1 MKKTLVA
8 LTISCSV
15 FVTWGCAAPG
25 RPTSRIDETALRDR
39 AVEVVKRAVR
49 YKPLGSVRAQGLEIL
64 QHRLPSEALPWLRNA
79 LDDDDP
85 GVQFAAILALGTL
98 RDRTSHGRIHACAE
112 HANASL
118 RVAVY
123 YALHRMGDTQYS
135 ARLPAVLLD
144 DPSAAARRDAAFV
157 LGLLGEAKA
166 VTLLARSMR
175 DKDESVQRQAL
186 ESMAMLG
193 SSEAIQQ
200 LTFAVSSGTG
210 AERLAALNALADLGK
225 TELANTFKYK
235 LRTGEYIEVRLATA
249 RGLGILG
256 NREGFDVALRALSF
270 DSPRRDT
277 EHDSGRA
284 QIARVRQL
292 AATALGAIGDRRALT
307 ALRKRMYDAT
317 YPHVQVAAADAILQ
331 ILGERTAEQ
340 VSRSGTTNR
349 YRSGA
354 RP

>member
-1 MKKTLVA
+1 MMKTLVT
-8 LTISCSV
+8 LTVLYSV
-15 FVTWGCAAPG
+15 LAAWGCAAPG
-25 RPTSRIDETALRDR
+25 RPTSRNTDTELRDR

-49 YKPLGSVRAQGLEIL
+49 YKPLGSVRAQGLEVL
-64 QHRLPSEALPWLRNA
+64 QQRLPSEALPWLRNA

-85 GVQFAAILALGTL
+85 GVRFAAVLALGTL
-98 RDRTSHGRIHACAE
+98 RDRTSHGRIHRYAE
-112 HANASL
+112 HESASL

-144 DPSAAARRDAAFV
+144 DASAAARRDAAFV
-157 LGLLGEAKA
+157 LGLLGEANA
-166 VTLLARSMR
+166 VKLLAKAMR
-175 DKDESVQRQAL
+175 DKDDSVQRQAL
-186 ESMAMLG
+186 ESMALLG

-225 TELANTFKYK
+225 PKLANTFAYK
-235 LRTGEYIEVRLATA
+235 LRTGEYIEVKLAAA
-249 RGLGILG
+249 RGLGVLG
-256 NREGFDVALRALSF
+256 NHEGLKVALRALGF
-270 DSPRRDT
+270 NSPRKDAG
-277 EHDSGRA
+277 HDPPGE

-292 AATALGAIGDRRALT
+292 AATALGAIRDRRALPT
-307 ALRKRMYDAT
+307 LRKRLYDST

-331 ILGERTAEQ
+331 ILGERTAKPA
-340 VSRSGTTNR
+340 SLSGATTR
-349 YRSGA
+349 HRSGA